1 MKILLEADI
10 FQRIDG
16 YNRSDLN
23 KASGDARTD
32 LIIDL
37 LKQAYGE
44 NDYIKY
50 INTDN
55 KDTNI
60 LDIIVRS
67 INNKGSDTNNNRSL
81 FLIDEIIDSNKEP
94 LPREGF
100 QLASQLL
107 QNNKLDFE
115 NNANWLLDKTSYNPL
130 YKAKALAFLHTADAT
145 NYGDNPDEAIKD
157 ISEMSD
163 EAEIKNYLSNWQTK
177 AGPEMSDKG
186 KDGNSYLLD
195 KLKLSSFRTTAGPI
209 AELKKH
215 IKNVEAYKNLK
226 NKSIIDNYMDDNKE
240 ALEKILNTKYLDKQ
254 SFDSTIDKFIK
265 EYSE

>member
-81 FLIDEIIDSNKEP
+81 FLIDEIIDSNKY
-94 LPREGF
+94 F
-100 QLASQLL
+100 
-107 QNNKLDFE
+107 F
-115 NNANWLLDKTSYNPL
+115 
-130 YKAKALAFLHTADAT
+130 
-145 NYGDNPDEAIKD
+145 
-157 ISEMSD
+157 
-163 EAEIKNYLSNWQTK
+163 
-177 AGPEMSDKG
+177 
-186 KDGNSYLLD
+186 
-195 KLKLSSFRTTAGPI
+195 
-209 AELKKH
+209 
-215 IKNVEAYKNLK
+215 
-226 NKSIIDNYMDDNKE
+226 
-240 ALEKILNTKYLDKQ
+240 
-254 SFDSTIDKFIK
+254 
-265 EYSE
+265 